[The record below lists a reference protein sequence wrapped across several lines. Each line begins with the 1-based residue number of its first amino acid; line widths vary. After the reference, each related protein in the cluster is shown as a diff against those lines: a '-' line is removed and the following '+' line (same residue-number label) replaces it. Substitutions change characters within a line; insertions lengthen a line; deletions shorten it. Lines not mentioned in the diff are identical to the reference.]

1 MATSLGVTGGEKE
14 DMVVVVG
21 LRVLRDIVSGE
32 RRDLYMGEELFRV

>member
-14 DMVVVVG
+14 DMVGVVG